1 MVSLIPV
8 FSKDD
13 IGPIHAAIDALLKPI
28 LFISN
33 EDCKLIENLE
43 QRSPG
48 WHDSRRYRL
57 TASNFGAAVGV
68 NKYCSPDQLL
78 VQMISPSFVGNVAT
92 RYGTEHEPI
101 ACKQYLEELI
111 DFKLSHR
118 EVGLVVSQQYPFL
131 GASPDGILSTEL
143 HQVLLQ
149 RVPPKLGES
158 LILRSFDISSGPIA
172 KPLWSPP
179 LLYHRFLLEIKCPFR
194 KQLFPGQSI
203 EQHVPHYYAQIQ
215 GCMQVMDLPYC
226 HFYTWT
232 PNESKI
238 ECYPRNDEYWNVFLY
253 PALKKFYFTRF
264 IPLLF
269 LHSRG
274 LLSNVGNAIQWL
286 TPISGCDR
294 FVETVFAYCNEIA
307 NSF

>member
-1 MVSLIPV
+1 MFSIIPV

-13 IGPIHAAIDALLKPI
+13 CGPIHAAIDALLKHI
-28 LFISN
+28 IFISN
-33 EDCKLIENLE
+33 EDCKLIEKLE
-43 QRSPG
+43 QRSTG
-48 WHDSRRYRL
+48 WHNSRRYRL
-57 TASNFGAAVGV
+57 TASNFGAAAGV

-92 RYGTEHEPI
+92 RYGTEQEPI

-111 DFKLSHR
+111 DFNLSHR
-118 EVGLVVSQQYPFL
+118 EVGLVVSQKYPFL
-131 GASPDGILSTEL
+131 GASPDGIISTEL
-143 HQVLLQ
+143 HQKLLQ

-158 LILRSFDISSGPIA
+158 LILRTFDISSGPTA

-179 LLYHRFLLEIKCPFR
+179 SLDHKFLLEIKCPFR
-194 KQLFPGQSI
+194 KQLYGCI

-232 PNESKI
+232 PSESKI
-238 ECYPRNDEYWNVFLY
+238 ECYPRNDIYWNNFLY
-253 PALKKFYFTRF
+253 PALKNFYFTRF

-274 LLSNVGNAIQWL
+274 LLSNVGNASQWL
-286 TPISGCDR
+286 TPISGCEC
-294 FVETVFAYCNEIA
+294 FVDTVFEHCKNIA
-307 NSF
+307 AIF